1 MIVNR
6 TSQRGV
12 LGKDGTHVVGLGS
25 FERLSLFLLLEV
37 GRLRRT
43 NDDHFLSGT
52 GHEVC
57 LDLVSETLA

>member
-1 MIVNR
+1 M
-6 TSQRGV
+6 
-12 LGKDGTHVVGLGS
+12 VGLGS
-25 FERLSLFLLLEV
+25 FERLSLLLLLEV